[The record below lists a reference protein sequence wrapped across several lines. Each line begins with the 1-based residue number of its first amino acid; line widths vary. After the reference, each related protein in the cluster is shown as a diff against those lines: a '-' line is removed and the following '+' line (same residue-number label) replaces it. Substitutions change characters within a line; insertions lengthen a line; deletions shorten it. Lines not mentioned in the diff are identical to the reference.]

1 MFQLGKGTKIGGIIV
16 IVFLFLVV
24 AAIVYESPTESNT
37 TDEEKTSGFGEPFLD
52 STMDTIKE
60 KFVGTYIPPAPT
72 P

>member
-1 MFQLGKGTKIGGIIV
+1 MGIGTKIGVILAGIFLLLV
-16 IVFLFLVV
+16 IVGL
-24 AAIVYESPTESNT
+24 AYESPTGSNT

-60 KFVGTYIPPAPT
+60 KVVGTYILPAPT